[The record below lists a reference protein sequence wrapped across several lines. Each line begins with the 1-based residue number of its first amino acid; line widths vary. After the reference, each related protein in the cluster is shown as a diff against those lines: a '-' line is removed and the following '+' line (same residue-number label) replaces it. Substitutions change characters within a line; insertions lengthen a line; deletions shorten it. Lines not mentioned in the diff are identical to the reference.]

1 MQDKL
6 KIDIVSDVM
15 CPWCVIGYKRL
26 ESAIQSLG
34 LEDSVEI
41 EWQPFELNP
50 AMPAHGENL
59 RAHIERKYDTTPKA
73 SAEARRNLTALAAEE
88 GLVFNF
94 FDDMRMVNTL
104 ELHVLLE
111 YAAEQ
116 GMQHDLMMQF
126 YADYFTL
133 QKDMSDRAVMAD
145 SLAAVGLDA
154 TEGLAQLD
162 DPEALQQVRARE
174 AHWQQMG
181 ISSVPTFVFNRR
193 SALNGAQPK
202 EVFEQ
207 VLSELSGD
215 QA

>member
-50 AMPAHGENL
+50 DMPAHGENL

-145 SLAAVGLDA
+145 ALAAVGLDA
-154 TEGLAQLD
+154 TEGLAKLD

-174 AHWQQMG
+174 AQWQKMG

>member
-50 AMPAHGENL
+50 DMPAHGENL
-59 RAHIERKYDTTPKA
+59 RAHIERKYNTTPKA

>member
-50 AMPAHGENL
+50 DMPAHGENL

>member
-50 AMPAHGENL
+50 DMPAHGENL

-73 SAEARRNLTALAAEE
+73 SAEVRRNLTALAAEE

-145 SLAAVGLDA
+145 ALAAVGLDA
-154 TEGLAQLD
+154 TEGLAKLD
-162 DPEALQQVRARE
+162 DPEALQQVRAHE
-174 AHWQQMG
+174 AQWQKMG

-207 VLSELSGD
+207 VLSELSGE

>member
-50 AMPAHGENL
+50 DMPAHGENL

-162 DPEALQQVRARE
+162 DPEALQQVRARK
-174 AHWQQMG
+174 AQWQKMG

>member
-50 AMPAHGENL
+50 DMPAHGENL

-94 FDDMRMVNTL
+94 FDDMRMGKTL

-116 GMQHDLMMQF
+116 GMQDDLRMQF

-133 QKDMSDRAVMAD
+133 
-145 SLAAVGLDA
+145 L
-154 TEGLAQLD
+154 
-162 DPEALQQVRARE
+162 
-174 AHWQQMG
+174 
-181 ISSVPTFVFNRR
+181 
-193 SALNGAQPK
+193 
-202 EVFEQ
+202 
-207 VLSELSGD
+207 
-215 QA
+215 